1 MGNQETEMTDMQQV
15 HDEMVAE
22 APPEAPRKSSGY
34 RRLQVRHR
42 NLLAEHEVLRADLS
56 ERDQIESELQASI
69 DRLLEQHK
77 RIMQTVKGAVR
88 YSRRQVGTKAR
99 MQSSV
104 SLRTILIG
112 LPCKR

>member
-1 MGNQETEMTDMQQV
+1 MQQV

-42 NLLAEHEVLRADLS
+42 NLLAEHEVLKADLA
-56 ERDQIESELQASI
+56 ERDQIEVRVAGVN
-69 DRLLEQHK
+69 RPPA
-77 RIMQTVKGAVR
+77 GAA
-88 YSRRQVGTKAR
+88 QKDHAG
-99 MQSSV
+99 
-104 SLRTILIG
+104 TILIG

>member
-22 APPEAPRKSSGY
+22 APSGY

-42 NLLAEHEVLRADLS
+42 NLLAEHEVLKADLA